1 MPDRSTADEEQP
13 ALQNAQ
19 SSAESESTAH
29 FDEDDRDFDE
39 TKEDRDTEPSIDL
52 QILREALRAGVK

>member
-1 MPDRSTADEEQP
+1 MPDRSTADDDLRP

-19 SSAESESTAH
+19 TSAESQAAAN
-29 FDEDDRDFDE
+29 FDESID
-39 TKEDRDTEPSIDL
+39 DRDTEPSIDL